1 MKHFRLLPILLSCG
15 AAALLTSTAPA
26 VEPTVSGPPTPHY
39 TLDNCINT
47 FDPAKTEKTDAGYQ
61 YWFADKKLADG
72 KTVKLSVVGP
82 HLATH
87 APHHHPE
94 DEFFF
99 ILEGKAELF
108 LDGQWRAVGPN
119 TCFYCPS
126 GHEHGIRNAGDTVL
140 KYLVI
145 KKYEDPDPATP
156 TVSK

>member
-1 MKHFRLLPILLSCG
+1 MKHSRLLLLLLGCS
-15 AAALLTSTAPA
+15 AAVLLASTATA
-26 VEPTVSGPPTPHY
+26 VEPTVSGPAKPRY

-47 FDPAKTEKTDAGYQ
+47 FDPAKTEKTDAGYL
-61 YWFADKKLADG
+61 YWFADQNLADG

-99 ILEGKAELF
+99 ILAGKAELF

-126 GHEHGIRNAGDTVL
+126 GHEHGIRNAGDTEL

-145 KKYEDPDPATP
+145 KKYEASEAATP
-156 TVSK
+156 AAQK

>member
-1 MKHFRLLPILLSCG
+1 MKNIHFLPILLGCG
-15 AAALLTSTAPA
+15 AAALLASTATA
-26 VEPTVSGPPTPHY
+26 VEPTVSGPAKPHY

-47 FDPAKTEKTDAGYQ
+47 FDPAKTEKTDAGYL
-61 YWFADKKLADG
+61 YWFADQNLADG

-99 ILEGKAELF
+99 ILAGKAELF

-126 GHEHGIRNAGDTVL
+126 GHEHGIRNAGDTIL

-145 KKYEDPDPATP
+145 KKYEATEAAA
-156 TVSK
+156 TATSK

>member
-1 MKHFRLLPILLSCG
+1 MKHFRLLPLVFGCG
-15 AAALLTSTAPA
+15 AAALLASTATA
-26 VEPTVSGPPTPHY
+26 VEPTVSGPATPRY

-47 FDPAKTEKTDAGYQ
+47 FDPANTEKTDAGYQ
-61 YWFADKKLADG
+61 YWFADKNLAAG

-94 DEFFF
+94 DEFLF
-99 ILEGKAELF
+99 ILEGQAELF
-108 LDGQWRAVGPN
+108 LDGQWRAAGPN

-145 KKYEDPDPATP
+145 KKYEATETATP
-156 TVSK
+156 AVPK